1 MGSRATIVSVLALRI
16 SPPGRYGSVFGLLA
30 IGNSLGSA
38 LGPFLSGT
46 MYDVTGRYL
55 PIFVTAAVV
64 ILIAMAAL
72 VVFLRTAPRAV
83 A

>member
-1 MGSRATIVSVLALRI
+1 
-16 SPPGRYGSVFGLLA
+16 
-30 IGNSLGSA
+30 
-38 LGPFLSGT
+38 

>member
-1 MGSRATIVSVLALRI
+1 MAFLAQ
-16 SPPGRYGSVFGLLA
+16 PPGRYGSVFGLLA

-64 ILIAMAAL
+64 ILIAMASLA
-72 VVFLRTAPRAV
+72 VFLRTAPRAM